1 MFSGARVSSFIGGLM
16 VGRIERVP
24 LREVW
29 KNEAKDFTGWLYE
42 NLEVL
47 GEELDLDLTADA
59 KEKSIGSF
67 SADIIAED
75 ASGQKVL
82 IENQLEKTNHGH
94 LGQILTYISN
104 LDAKTAIW
112 ISSDPRPEHM
122 RAVEWLNETGSGV
135 RFYLIKV
142 EAYRIGNSEPAAK
155 FTVVTGPS
163 EKTEI
168 VGDEKKEMEER
179 HRLRYD
185 FWKSLLEKAK
195 QKTSLHGNISPGTAN
210 WIGAGSGV
218 RGLGFNYAVTYKF
231 GQAELYIDRGKDSDD
246 ENKRIFDE
254 LHSHKVEIEKE
265 FGDSLRWERLEDRR
279 ASRISRRFEYAGL
292 NDKEKWGKLQDE
304 MIDAMIRLERSLKSH
319 IKNIKF

>member
-1 MFSGARVSSFIGGLM
+1 M
-16 VGRIERVP
+16 VGRMEKVP

-29 KNEAKDFTGWLYE
+29 KKEAKDFTGWLYE

-47 GEELDLDLTADA
+47 GEELDLDLTPDE
-59 KEKSIGSF
+59 KEKSVGSF
-67 SADIIAED
+67 SADITAED
-75 ASGQKVL
+75 GSGRKVL
-82 IENQLEKTNHGH
+82 IENQLEKTDHVH

-104 LDAKTAIW
+104 LEAKIAIW

-135 RFYLIKV
+135 LFYLVRV
-142 EAYRIGNSEPAAK
+142 EAYRIGSSEPAAK

-168 VGDEKKEMEER
+168 VGDEKKEMAER
-179 HRLRYD
+179 HKLRYD
-185 FWKSLLEKAK
+185 FWESLLERS
-195 QKTSLHGNISPGTAN
+195 KTKTNLHANISPGTAN

-231 GQAELYIDRGKDSDD
+231 GQAELYIDRGKDCDE

-254 LHSHKVEIEKE
+254 LNAKKAEIEKD
-265 FGDSLRWERLEDRR
+265 FGEKLRWERLDDRR
-279 ASRISRRFEYAGL
+279 ASRISKRIETAGL
-292 NDKEKWGKLQDE
+292 GDREKWPKLQDE
-304 MIDAMIRLERSLKSH
+304 MIDAMMRLEKALKKH
-319 IKNIKF
+319 IKNLKI